1 MGMREERGE
10 RQKNVFTEVLYD
22 VGQLQ
27 PAPTTPTFPL
37 RSVTGRP
44 LCKSGWLLLEMT
56 FSITAGTRAGAAC
69 SKTVL
74 PGKVKLKVQLRE
86 LLLGATPHREE
97 SIRSA
102 LSYQRFLERKEKV
115 RCPDLWHGLH

>member
-1 MGMREERGE
+1 MTPDSS
-10 RQKNVFTEVLYD
+10 NL
-22 VGQLQ
+22 LQ
-27 PAPTTPTFPL
+27 PLPPSRCAALPDGPCAN
-37 RSVTGRP
+37 RDGCCWKRP
-44 LCKSGWLLLEMT
+44 SASRQEPEQVLPAVK
-56 FSITAGTRAGAAC
+56 
-69 SKTVL
+69 VL